1 MGWGRPVGT
10 AKQHCSDSRVVRS
23 GVVGTKQTQPGSVIK
38 KERSQRKP
46 EEETG
51 EEEGESEASRVRT
64 EDPAPSPGQ
73 QDERPGIPEE
83 EGNRDQLPGAA
94 KETVEAREEQNVAA
108 RERADGFGSGEI
120 GDSNDPP
127 SESVPLPVPLDTR
140 SISEPGTERPSEPQF
155 VPIPSG
161 SEPHAPSVSGPL
173 TKRVSRPKRT
183 PDAPPRRLESD
194 EEPREPGEPWRFGAR
209 RHYEGPPSGGG
220 SAESGVAPPELRCR
234 REGQEWGI
242 FLIVAPDLG
251 VTRVCCGEEEL
262 IEQDGEYRVPRFSGA
277 LSLTGDNGESKTI
290 PLLDGEAPLLFLLSG
305 SEDRLRGRQCRRV
318 TAGRFL
324 AIAPHHWPR
333 PGGEFRE
340 REQCLDRDFVA
351 HFMNSSWRD
360 APESLGSIG
369 NWRPGVDRSA
379 SLDGTHLFDN
389 SDDGELFFGGPPK
402 LKPTEGIE
410 WARVGDEHPNGW
422 KGQNFRVMERS
433 LAQVLAGKQGRFFLR
448 TYPSGQVT
456 LADSTAFRYW
466 PDIEQIQVN
475 GQPLRE
481 DLVLPPPEEHHHRD
495 TVRLVG
501 RNGTLRPEVC
511 SHRARRLDSGAV
523 EVEPNPEADEI
534 RLLLREGTSEV
545 NVVVNL
551 PRVWWR
557 LSGEA
562 DWTDQPTRLTRTE
575 FRKPGVGLDVLT
587 PANVASPTV
596 SLEGTDLRSFPG
608 ARADGFPSK
617 RRWVIP
623 LREFDDDAALDS
635 DMSEECALRLHFP
648 NCDPIVLCCVLPE
661 TAGAPTQPQTEPLAE
676 DAVAGPDAVAEVA
689 ESANSTGNGSAPAQD
704 GAPSALSAEAVSVE
718 EAAEFEAFLDQYQTH
733 MVEGD
738 IVTGTILHMTDSDVI
753 VDVGYKS
760 EGIIPLDEFRDVDGN
775 VRIREGDE
783 IDVLVQRADNRRGHL
798 VLSHRKAE
806 KMKVWNQ
813 IEDAFEKQTPV
824 RGRVVD
830 RIRGGLEV
838 DIGEIGVRGF
848 LPGSQVDLRPVRNL
862 GSYKGRELELRV
874 IKLNKRRGNIVLS
887 RRVVLE
893 EEKTKTLAAL
903 EVGRVFRGEVRDLT
917 EYGAFVDIGGICG
930 LLHIREMSFRRLEH
944 PSELMKVGDQIEV
957 VILRSDAEA
966 ERVSLGY
973 KQLNVDPWT
982 TAHERYAVGTR
993 VRGKVV
999 SITDYGAFIEME
1011 PGVEGLIHVSEMSW
1025 SSRTKH
1031 PSKLLAKG
1039 DFVEAMVLRVDFKSR
1054 RISLGLKQ
1062 VEPNPWPRLA
1072 EQYPIGSRLTGTV
1085 RKFTDFGAF
1094 VEVDSSIDGLIHI
1107 SDLSWNKRVNHPS
1120 EVLNVGDEVETVV
1133 LSIDPENRRLSLGL
1147 KQLSDDA
1154 WEGFFTRHQEGDLVD
1169 GTVIRFADFGAF
1181 VQIEEGIEG
1190 LLRLNDIDEPPP
1202 SKAEE
1207 RLHLGQPLKLRIVRL
1222 SRDDRKVGLS
1232 LRAAEEGDSGH
1243 GDSGHGESGGEVS
1256 VKIGDVWKR

>member
-1 MGWGRPVGT
+1 MREGM
-10 AKQHCSDSRVVRS
+10 
-23 GVVGTKQTQPGSVIK
+23 
-38 KERSQRKP
+38 P
-46 EEETG
+46 ETD
-51 EEEGESEASRVRT
+51 EG
-64 EDPAPSPGQ
+64 
-73 QDERPGIPEE
+73 
-83 EGNRDQLPGAA
+83 
-94 KETVEAREEQNVAA
+94 VAA
-108 RERADGFGSGEI
+108 VA
-120 GDSNDPP
+120 
-127 SESVPLPVPLDTR
+127 V
-140 SISEPGTERPSEPQF
+140 
-155 VPIPSG
+155 G
-161 SEPHAPSVSGPL
+161 SELAGEQ
-173 TKRVSRPKRT
+173 T
-183 PDAPPRRLESD
+183 PA
-194 EEPREPGEPWRFGAR
+194 
-209 RHYEGPPSGGG
+209 
-220 SAESGVAPPELRCR
+220 
-234 REGQEWGI
+234 
-242 FLIVAPDLG
+242 
-251 VTRVCCGEEEL
+251 
-262 IEQDGEYRVPRFSGA
+262 
-277 LSLTGDNGESKTI
+277 
-290 PLLDGEAPLLFLLSG
+290 
-305 SEDRLRGRQCRRV
+305 
-318 TAGRFL
+318 
-324 AIAPHHWPR
+324 AIA
-333 PGGEFRE
+333 G
-340 REQCLDRDFVA
+340 
-351 HFMNSSWRD
+351 D
-360 APESLGSIG
+360 ATESL
-369 NWRPGVDRSA
+369 A
-379 SLDGTHLFDN
+379 
-389 SDDGELFFGGPPK
+389 
-402 LKPTEGIE
+402 
-410 WARVGDEHPNGW
+410 
-422 KGQNFRVMERS
+422 
-433 LAQVLAGKQGRFFLR
+433 
-448 TYPSGQVT
+448 
-456 LADSTAFRYW
+456 
-466 PDIEQIQVN
+466 
-475 GQPLRE
+475 
-481 DLVLPPPEEHHHRD
+481 EE
-495 TVRLVG
+495 
-501 RNGTLRPEVC
+501 
-511 SHRARRLDSGAV
+511 
-523 EVEPNPEADEI
+523 
-534 RLLLREGTSEV
+534 
-545 NVVVNL
+545 
-551 PRVWWR
+551 
-557 LSGEA
+557 
-562 DWTDQPTRLTRTE
+562 
-575 FRKPGVGLDVLT
+575 
-587 PANVASPTV
+587 
-596 SLEGTDLRSFPG
+596 
-608 ARADGFPSK
+608 
-617 RRWVIP
+617 
-623 LREFDDDAALDS
+623 
-635 DMSEECALRLHFP
+635 
-648 NCDPIVLCCVLPE
+648 
-661 TAGAPTQPQTEPLAE
+661 
-676 DAVAGPDAVAEVA
+676 AVAGPEAVAEVA

-704 GAPSALSAEAVSVE
+704 GAPSGVSAE

-733 MVEGD
+733 MAEGD

-760 EGIIPLDEFRDVDGN
+760 EGIIALDEFRDVDGN

-806 KMKVWNQ
+806 KMKVWNE

-957 VILRSDAEA
+957 VILRFDAEA

-982 TAHERYAVGTR
+982 TAHDRYAVGTR

-1120 EVLNVGDEVETVV
+1120 EVLNVGDDVQTVV

-1202 SKAEE
+1202 SKAED

-1232 LRAAEEGDSGH
+1232 LRAAEEGYSGH

>member
-1 MGWGRPVGT
+1 M
-10 AKQHCSDSRVVRS
+10 
-23 GVVGTKQTQPGSVIK
+23 
-38 KERSQRKP
+38 P
-46 EEETG
+46 ET
-51 EEEGESEASRVRT
+51 
-64 EDPAPSPGQ
+64 
-73 QDERPGIPEE
+73 DE
-83 EGNRDQLPGAA
+83 GAA
-94 KETVEAREEQNVAA
+94 AVAVGSEITGAGAPAALAEEAVEAP
-108 RERADGFGSGEI
+108 ADEGT
-120 GDSNDPP
+120 P
-127 SESVPLPVPLDTR
+127 ESVPESAV
-140 SISEPGTERPSEPQF
+140 
-155 VPIPSG
+155 
-161 SEPHAPSVSGPL
+161 A
-173 TKRVSRPKRT
+173 
-183 PDAPPRRLESD
+183 APP
-194 EEPREPGEPWRFGAR
+194 PA
-209 RHYEGPPSGGG
+209 
-220 SAESGVAPPELRCR
+220 
-234 REGQEWGI
+234 
-242 FLIVAPDLG
+242 
-251 VTRVCCGEEEL
+251 
-262 IEQDGEYRVPRFSGA
+262 
-277 LSLTGDNGESKTI
+277 
-290 PLLDGEAPLLFLLSG
+290 
-305 SEDRLRGRQCRRV
+305 
-318 TAGRFL
+318 
-324 AIAPHHWPR
+324 
-333 PGGEFRE
+333 
-340 REQCLDRDFVA
+340 
-351 HFMNSSWRD
+351 
-360 APESLGSIG
+360 
-369 NWRPGVDRSA
+369 
-379 SLDGTHLFDN
+379 
-389 SDDGELFFGGPPK
+389 
-402 LKPTEGIE
+402 
-410 WARVGDEHPNGW
+410 
-422 KGQNFRVMERS
+422 
-433 LAQVLAGKQGRFFLR
+433 
-448 TYPSGQVT
+448 
-456 LADSTAFRYW
+456 AD
-466 PDIEQIQVN
+466 
-475 GQPLRE
+475 
-481 DLVLPPPEEHHHRD
+481 
-495 TVRLVG
+495 
-501 RNGTLRPEVC
+501 
-511 SHRARRLDSGAV
+511 
-523 EVEPNPEADEI
+523 
-534 RLLLREGTSEV
+534 
-545 NVVVNL
+545 
-551 PRVWWR
+551 
-557 LSGEA
+557 
-562 DWTDQPTRLTRTE
+562 
-575 FRKPGVGLDVLT
+575 
-587 PANVASPTV
+587 
-596 SLEGTDLRSFPG
+596 
-608 ARADGFPSK
+608 
-617 RRWVIP
+617 
-623 LREFDDDAALDS
+623 
-635 DMSEECALRLHFP
+635 
-648 NCDPIVLCCVLPE
+648 
-661 TAGAPTQPQTEPLAE
+661 
-676 DAVAGPDAVAEVA
+676 
-689 ESANSTGNGSAPAQD
+689 NGSA
-704 GAPSALSAEAVSVE
+704 APEGDAVSVVSSD
-718 EAAEFEAFLDQYQTH
+718 EAAEFEAFLEQYETRL
-733 MVEGD
+733 VEGD
-738 IVTGTILHMTDSDVI
+738 IVTGTVLHMTEADVV

-760 EGIIPLDEFRDVDGN
+760 EGIIPLDEFRDVEGQ
-775 VRIREGDE
+775 VRVRQGDE

-957 VILRSDAEA
+957 VILRFDAEA

-982 TAHERYAVGTR
+982 TAHERYSVGTR

-999 SITDYGAFIEME
+999 SLTDYGAFIEME

-1031 PSKLLAKG
+1031 PSKLLSKG
-1039 DFVEAMVLRVDFKSR
+1039 DFVEAMVLRVDFKAR

-1120 EVLNVGDEVETVV
+1120 EVLKIGDSVETVV

-1202 SKAEE
+1202 SKAED

-1232 LRAAEEGDSGH
+1232 LKAAEESYSGPS
-1243 GDSGHGESGGEVS
+1243 DTGEVS